1 VVERA
6 RRDHRRRKLKL
17 CTVPARTAGTAL
29 YFRRGFQNMH
39 RVLCIEGD
47 ESVRAMMRRLLEA
60 DGFAVEE
67 AGTALEG
74 IERAL
79 ALTPDL
85 VVADTHLPD
94 LAGPELTARLRQEPA
109 LQRVPFVSVGLVP
122 DEQDVAIAAGADG
135 FVQQPLDPAG
145 FAAEI
150 RSYLQGR
157 HETLTEER
165 ERRGLRALSATLAQH
180 LESVV
185 VSESRARER
194 LAQSDR
200 LRSAFMHDVAHE
212 LSTPLTPLAGYVKI
226 LQSDKLGPLAP
237 QQRKVVDAMSTAVTK
252 LARIIDNLSDF
263 ATLQAGQATLLQG
276 AVDPDALVD
285 DIVEE
290 LRPGA
295 REARIQIEVKTA
307 RVGPIQADRRKLR
320 QALANVIGNAVK
332 FSPHGGEV
340 LIEVTR
346 DPGRLRIAVY
356 DQGPGIA
363 PGDTG
368 HVFEPFFH
376 AARPRWEEARQPG
389 SGLGLPVARR
399 IVEAHG
405 GRIVVESPPLTQP
418 ASTTRHFTGCKFLI
432 ELPAI
437 AAVQPQVRASST

>member
-1 VVERA
+1 
-6 RRDHRRRKLKL
+6 
-17 CTVPARTAGTAL
+17 
-29 YFRRGFQNMH
+29 
-39 RVLCIEGD
+39 
-47 ESVRAMMRRLLEA
+47 MRRLLEA

-67 AGTALEG
+67 AGSALEG
-74 IERAL
+74 IGRAL
-79 ALTPDL
+79 ALPPDV

-94 LAGPELTARLRQEPA
+94 LAGPELMARLRQEET
-109 LQRVPFVSVGLVP
+109 LRRVPFVAVGLVP
-122 DEQDVAIAAGADG
+122 DEHDVAIAAGADG

-150 RSYLQGR
+150 RSYLAGR
-157 HETLTEER
+157 HETLSEEG

-185 VSESRARER
+185 QSETRARER

-212 LSTPLTPLAGYVKI
+212 LSTPLTPLAGYLKI

-252 LARIIDNLSDF
+252 LTRIIDNLSDF
-263 ATLQAGQATLLQG
+263 ATLQAGHATLLPG

-285 DIVEE
+285 EIVEE
-290 LRPGA
+290 LRPSA
-295 REARIQIEVKTA
+295 REARIQINVQTS
-307 RVGPIQADRRKLR
+307 RGGPIQADRRKLR

-332 FSPHGGEV
+332 FSPHGGDV
-340 LIEVTR
+340 LVESVR
-346 DPGRLRIAVY
+346 EPGRVRIAVY

-363 PGDTG
+363 GADAAR
-368 HVFEPFFH
+368 VFEPFFH
-376 AARPRWEEARQPG
+376 AARPRGEEARQPG

-405 GRIVVESPPLTQP
+405 GRITVESPPLTQP
-418 ASTTRHFTGCKFLI
+418 ASLGRHYTGCKFVI
-432 ELPAI
+432 ELPAVPV
-437 AAVQPQVRASST
+437 AQQPQARAGST

>member
-1 VVERA
+1 
-6 RRDHRRRKLKL
+6 
-17 CTVPARTAGTAL
+17 
-29 YFRRGFQNMH
+29 MH

-74 IERAL
+74 ISHAL
-79 ALTPDL
+79 SLTPDL
-85 VVADTHLPD
+85 VVADTQLPD
-94 LAGPELTARLRQEPA
+94 LAGPELTARLRQEEA
-109 LQRVPFVSVGLVP
+109 LRNVPFVAVGLVP
-122 DEQDVAIAAGADG
+122 DEHDVAIAAGADG
-135 FVQQPLDPAG
+135 FIQQPLDPAT
-145 FAAEI
+145 FAAEV
-150 RSYLQGR
+150 RSYLLGR
-157 HETLTEER
+157 HETLTEES
-165 ERRGLRALSATLAQH
+165 ERRGLRALSASLAQH
-180 LESVV
+180 LESAVV
-185 VSESRARER
+185 NETRFRER

-212 LSTPLTPLAGYVKI
+212 LSTPLTPIAGYVKI

-263 ATLQAGQATLLQG
+263 ATLQAGQATIMSG
-276 AVDPDALVD
+276 SVDPDALVD
-285 DIVEE
+285 EIVEE

-295 REARIQIEVKTA
+295 REARIQIEVRTA
-307 RVGPIQADRRKLR
+307 RGGPIRADRRKLR

-340 LIEVTR
+340 LVEITR
-346 DPGRLRIAVY
+346 DTGRVRLAIY

-363 PGDTG
+363 QGDTSR
-368 HVFEPFFH
+368 VFEPFFH
-376 AARPRWEEARQPG
+376 AARPRGEEARQPG

-405 GRIVVESPPLTQP
+405 GRITVESPPLMQP
-418 ASTTRHFTGCKFLI
+418 SSTTRHFTGCKFVI
-432 ELPAI
+432 ELPAV
-437 AAVQPQVRASST
+437 AVADQPQVRASST